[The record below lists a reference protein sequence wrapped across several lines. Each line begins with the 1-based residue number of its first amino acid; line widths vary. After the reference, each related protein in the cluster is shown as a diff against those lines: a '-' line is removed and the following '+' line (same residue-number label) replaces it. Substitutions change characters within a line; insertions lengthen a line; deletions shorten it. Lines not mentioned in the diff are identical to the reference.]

1 MRSDSCAGESL
12 SERDKLQYIQALE
25 TLRLQYSLMIS
36 VISLFATADLA
47 LLGFAVQQKMP
58 LLSILAIFVP
68 LGAYLAVM
76 VFRYHMSPLICVA
89 MNIENKNGIYD
100 GIVSTY
106 THAAYTRD
114 GFAAVSNSIVH
125 GDEPLGERV
134 RKANRATL
142 RYFLEHTLKWLLL
155 VLLGQAIFAGSMVLG
170 FAQDGASVVN

>member
-36 VISLFATADLA
+36 VISLFATADL
-47 LLGFAVQQKMP
+47 
-58 LLSILAIFVP
+58 
-68 LGAYLAVM
+68 
-76 VFRYHMSPLICVA
+76 CVA

-106 THAAYTRD
+106 THAVYTRD

-170 FAQDGASVVN
+170 FAQDGAWVVN